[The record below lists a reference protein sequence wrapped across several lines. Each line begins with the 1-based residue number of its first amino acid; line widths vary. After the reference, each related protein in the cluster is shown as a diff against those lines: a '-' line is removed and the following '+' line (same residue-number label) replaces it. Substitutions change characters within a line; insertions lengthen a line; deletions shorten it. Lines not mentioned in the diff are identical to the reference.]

1 MNVATSLVQDNV
13 NQQLEEQLKQL
24 KEGIFN
30 EGVTTPTLSSSQQ
43 DAIVKVV
50 SMATHPATVQRIAG
64 AKLLWVDDHPEN
76 NLYLRKAME
85 ELGIQI
91 TLSTSTEDALE
102 KVHASTYDVIISDMA
117 RQPPNPL
124 APFEKMAGFDL
135 LDKLRAED
143 INTPFI
149 IYAISRSPEHQKET
163 QLHGGMGTTN
173 NAQELLQMVIN
184 AIQQE

>member
-1 MNVATSLVQDNV
+1 MLFSSYS
-13 NQQLEEQLKQL
+13 
-24 KEGIFN
+24 GI
-30 EGVTTPTLSSSQQ
+30 VISTTRTEHSDELRPNPKIARCNYSFASG
-43 DAIVKVV
+43 
-50 SMATHPATVQRIAG
+50 THLANHHCVPSATVQRIAG

-76 NLYLRKAME
+76 NLYPRKAME

-102 KVHASTYDVIISDMA
+102 KVHANSYDVIISDMG
-117 RQPPNPL
+117 RQPSNPQ
-124 APFEKMAGFDL
+124 APYEKTAGYDL
-135 LDKLRAED
+135 LDKLRSGH

-149 IYAISRSPEHQKET
+149 IYAGSGSPEHRKET
-163 QLHGGMGTTN
+163 QRHGGMGTTN